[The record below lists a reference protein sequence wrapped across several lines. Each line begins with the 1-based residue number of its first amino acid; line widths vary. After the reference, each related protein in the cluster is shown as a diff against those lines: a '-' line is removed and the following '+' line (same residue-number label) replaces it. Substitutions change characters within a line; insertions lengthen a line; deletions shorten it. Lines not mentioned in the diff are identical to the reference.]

1 MKRIRFALALFLSL
15 FAVFASYSYGFGDL
29 MNDMI
34 KEGKNGSEEEKAN
47 MDALE
52 SVIKVVTEIEPE
64 DEYFIGRTVAATITA
79 QYPVYKKAPKATLYL
94 NRICAALTMNSEQPY
109 LYNGYHVAIIDTDEI
124 NAMATPGGHIFVS
137 RGLIKACDS
146 EDALAA
152 VLAHEIGHIQ
162 LKHNINAIKTNR
174 VTDAAGKIG
183 KATLLEEKNKN
194 SDLVKIE
201 RVLEKSG
208 VDVAKVEGQAME
220 LYDNASTAAN
230 TLVNSGYSQSQE
242 FKADETA
249 LNLMVAAGYDPN
261 AMVDMLNLIS
271 GNTETGGWNSTHPKP
286 QDRIKKVNAKL
297 KKLNKTYTFTGKE
310 ERKARFQTN
319 TAELQ

>member
-29 MNDMI
+29 MNDMM

-109 LYNGYHVAIIDTDEI
+109 LYKGYHVAIIDTDEI

-162 LKHNINAIKTNR
+162 LKHSINAIKTNR

>member
-29 MNDMI
+29 MNDMM

-109 LYNGYHVAIIDTDEI
+109 LYKGYHVAIIDTDEI

-162 LKHNINAIKTNR
+162 LKHSINAIKTNR

-297 KKLNKTYTFTGKE
+297 KKLNKNYTFTGKE